1 MNGHHI
7 GESYKEI
14 FVHLLTKYNRH
25 SFNNCKRGIS
35 NTIACLLAPLASWF
49 FLRSLFRLGLAPS
62 SLPLPPRAAALVASS
77 SSSGCRPRRFLFL
90 LGLPPSSLPL
100 PPRATALIASSSSSL
115 FRPPRLPFP
124 LLLF

>member
-25 SFNNCKRGIS
+25 SFNNCKLGIS

-62 SLPLPPRAAALVASS
+62 SLPLPPRATALIASS
-77 SSSGCRPRRFLFL
+77 SASGYRPHRFLFR

-100 PPRATALIASSSSSL
+100 PPRAAALVAPPSASGCRPRRSP
-115 FRPPRLPFP
+115 FRLG
-124 LLLF
+124 